1 MASPETLAPGGGQQK
16 QAGTRQRSRLASAD
30 YHSRFKQQLLLA
42 WGEEITSLEQGLLA
56 SSPESA
62 QRSNAVPMAPASPA
76 ASCHG
81 AATAA
86 ERP

>member
-1 MASPETLAPGGGQQK
+1 MASPETRAPGRGQQK
-16 QAGTRQRSRLASAD
+16 QAGTQQRSRLASAD
-30 YHSRFKQQLLLA
+30 YHSWLKEQLLLT

-62 QRSNAVPMAPASPA
+62 QRSNAVPVAPAAPA

-86 ERP
+86 ECP